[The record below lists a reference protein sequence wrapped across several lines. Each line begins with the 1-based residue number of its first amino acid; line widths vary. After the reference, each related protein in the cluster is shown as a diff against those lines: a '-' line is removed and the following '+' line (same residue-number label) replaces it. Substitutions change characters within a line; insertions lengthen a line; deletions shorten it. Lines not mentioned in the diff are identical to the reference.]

1 MTKKYK
7 LEITR
12 VENGFI
18 VKNEKRTLVYT
29 KAADIVADMAGD
41 FEKLAVGNSMTLE
54 YARAEEEE
62 GKK

>member
-12 VENGFI
+12 VDNGFI

-29 KAADIVADMAGD
+29 KPAEIVADMAGD
-41 FEKLAVGNSMTLE
+41 FEKLAVGNSITLE
-54 YARAEEEE
+54 YERAEEEE
-62 GKK
+62 AKK